1 MLTQYA
7 DLILLIA
14 TIVEILTI
22 FLIIVLLREIKTLK
36 KINAISRLREE
47 RAVKENISWRSMIP
61 KTIRIGE
68 ANAENIKTLS
78 GQQQILNRFVGEVL
92 NVSNLIPNKEFGVE
106 VSDIIEELR
115 ARVKWAQELE
125 KYQANNDDFYQ
136 GD

>member
-1 MLTQYA
+1 M
-7 DLILLIA
+7 
-14 TIVEILTI
+14 EIFTI
-22 FLIIVLLREIKTLK
+22 FLIVILLRDLKTVK
-36 KINAISRLREE
+36 AANAILKTREE
-47 RAVKENISWRSMIP
+47 RAVKENITWRNIIP
-61 KTIRIGE
+61 KTIRLSE

-115 ARVKWAQELE
+115 ERVRWAQELE
-125 KYQANNDDFYQ
+125 KYQSNNNDFYQ

>member
-1 MLTQYA
+1 MFNQYA

-14 TIVEILTI
+14 TLVEVLTI
-22 FLIIVLLREIKTLK
+22 ILIIVLLQEVKALK
-36 KINAISRLREE
+36 ETNAILKTREE
-47 RAVKENISWRSMIP
+47 RAVKENLNWRAIIP
-61 KTIRIGE
+61 KTIRLSE
-68 ANAENIKTLS
+68 ANAQDIKDLS

-115 ARVKWAQELE
+115 ERVQWAQELE
-125 KYQANNDDFYQ
+125 KYQADNNDFYQ

>member
-1 MLTQYA
+1 MFNQYA

-22 FLIIVLLREIKTLK
+22 VLIVILLQEVKVLK
-36 KINAISRLREE
+36 KTNAILKAKEE
-47 RAVKENISWRSMIP
+47 RAAKENISWRNIIP
-61 KTIRIGE
+61 KAIRLGE
-68 ANAENIKTLS
+68 ANAKDIKDLS

-106 VSDIIEELR
+106 VADVIEELR
-115 ARVKWAQELE
+115 ERVQWAQELA
-125 KYQANNDDFYQ
+125 KYQADNNDFYK

>member
-1 MLTQYA
+1 MFNQYA

-14 TIVEILTI
+14 TLVEVLTI
-22 FLIIVLLREIKTLK
+22 ILIIVLLQEVKALK
-36 KINAISRLREE
+36 ETNAILKTREE
-47 RAVKENISWRSMIP
+47 RAVKENLNWRAIIP
-61 KTIRIGE
+61 KTIRLSE
-68 ANAENIKTLS
+68 ANAQDIKDLS

-115 ARVKWAQELE
+115 ERVQWAQELE
-125 KYQANNDDFYQ
+125 KYQTDNNDFYQ